1 MAGNSLI
8 SDNYKKRLAVLI
20 SVIAYAPIISIPVF
34 ALINY
39 HYLNLYDF
47 LIITTICG
55 IFAGVLPI
63 LLVLFFLKRKSNG
76 KEIDMDIPER
86 TDRNYPLILVI
97 LSYIMG
103 TIILY
108 VLNAPAITTVL
119 MFCYFSNTLILFF
132 INLYWK
138 ISIHALGVAGPSIA
152 LIYVFGPFGIIFSP
166 IIPLVMWS
174 RLYLKKHTVSQVIM
188 GAMLGLVFTS
198 LQITYLI

>member
-1 MAGNSLI
+1 MTKNLLI
-8 SDNYKKRLAVLI
+8 SDDYKSRLAVFI
-20 SVIAYAPIISIPVF
+20 SAIAYAPIISVPAF

-39 HYLNLYDF
+39 YYLNLYDF

-76 KEIDMDIPER
+76 NEIDMDIPER

-97 LSYIMG
+97 ISYIIG
-103 TIILY
+103 TVILY
-108 VLNAPAITTVL
+108 ALNAPTITTVL
-119 MFCYFSNTLILFF
+119 MFCYFSNTLIVFF

-138 ISIHALGVAGPSIA
+138 ISIHSLGVAGPAAA
-152 LIYVFGPFGIIFSP
+152 LIYVFGAAGILYML

-174 RLYLKKHTVSQVIM
+174 RVYLKEHTISQVVM
-188 GAMLGLVFTS
+188 GALLGFLATS
-198 LQITYLI
+198 FQINLLL